1 MSTFL
6 LPNSK
11 YKMIR
16 YCEHKGI
23 ICLYCTFLM
32 NPNIETMRE
41 NN

>member
-11 YKMIR
+11 YKMIG

-23 ICLYCTFLM
+23 VYLFCNFLI
-32 NPNIETMRE
+32 NPKY
-41 NN
+41 